1 MRLRRL
7 AVALAA
13 CCLQVCPAA
22 ADESINIF
30 VAIDAAYYLGLVLC
44 GMVRAYGEPSS
55 AARRG
60 RPFKFFVLH
69 GPRLPAT
76 TVCAASEAALRCRA
90 ARSLNPKFG
99 TDRDLARVE
108 TRRWTS
114 RRPRAPDWSGCAQFE
129 HTDDPRGSCV
139 GTAAATRHTRTVNTI
154 ALAGARVPKLAP
166 STRDPRPFASI
177 RAQLQSTVA
186 TT

>member
-7 AVALAA
+7 AVTLAA
-13 CCLQVCPAA
+13 CCLQVRPAA

-69 GPRLPAT
+69 GPRLPAA

-90 ARSLNPKFG
+90 ARPLNPIFG

-108 TRRWTS
+108 S
-114 RRPRAPDWSGCAQFE
+114 RRCRAGRARPTGADAHNSSTPTIPAGPASARPRRRDSRGPSTPSRSRAPAY
-129 HTDDPRGSCV
+129 
-139 GTAAATRHTRTVNTI
+139 
-154 ALAGARVPKLAP
+154 
-166 STRDPRPFASI
+166 
-177 RAQLQSTVA
+177 
-186 TT
+186 

>member
-1 MRLRRL
+1 MSVRRL

-13 CCLQVCPAA
+13 CCLQVRPAA

-76 TVCAASEAALRCRA
+76 RKTRLLLTIDWHSVLNG
-90 ARSLNPKFG
+90 SL
-99 TDRDLARVE
+99 
-108 TRRWTS
+108 
-114 RRPRAPDWSGCAQFE
+114 
-129 HTDDPRGSCV
+129 
-139 GTAAATRHTRTVNTI
+139 
-154 ALAGARVPKLAP
+154 
-166 STRDPRPFASI
+166 
-177 RAQLQSTVA
+177 
-186 TT
+186 

>member
-1 MRLRRL
+1 MRVRRL
-7 AVALAA
+7 VALAA

-108 TRRWTS
+108 TRRC
-114 RRPRAPDWSGCAQFE
+114 RAGRARPTGADAHNSTPGR
-129 HTDDPRGSCV
+129 TV
-139 GTAAATRHTRTVNTI
+139 TVNTYH
-154 ALAGARVPKLAP
+154 
-166 STRDPRPFASI
+166 
-177 RAQLQSTVA
+177 
-186 TT
+186 

>member
-1 MRLRRL
+1 MRVRRL

-13 CCLQVCPAA
+13 CCLQVRPAA

-76 TVCAASEAALRCRA
+76 T
-90 ARSLNPKFG
+90 
-99 TDRDLARVE
+99 
-108 TRRWTS
+108 
-114 RRPRAPDWSGCAQFE
+114 
-129 HTDDPRGSCV
+129 
-139 GTAAATRHTRTVNTI
+139 
-154 ALAGARVPKLAP
+154 
-166 STRDPRPFASI
+166 PRPGP
-177 RAQLQSTVA
+177 
-186 TT
+186 

>member
-13 CCLQVCPAA
+13 CCLQVRPAA

-60 RPFKFFVLH
+60 RPFRKTRLLLTIDWHSVL
-69 GPRLPAT
+69 
-76 TVCAASEAALRCRA
+76 
-90 ARSLNPKFG
+90 N
-99 TDRDLARVE
+99 
-108 TRRWTS
+108 
-114 RRPRAPDWSGCAQFE
+114 
-129 HTDDPRGSCV
+129 GS
-139 GTAAATRHTRTVNTI
+139 
-154 ALAGARVPKLAP
+154 
-166 STRDPRPFASI
+166 
-177 RAQLQSTVA
+177 
-186 TT
+186 

>member
-7 AVALAA
+7 AVTLAA
-13 CCLQVCPAA
+13 CCLQVRPAA

-69 GPRLPAT
+69 GPRLP
-76 TVCAASEAALRCRA
+76 
-90 ARSLNPKFG
+90 
-99 TDRDLARVE
+99 DRDGKHVSLIGRVLLGNLE
-108 TRRWTS
+108 
-114 RRPRAPDWSGCAQFE
+114 
-129 HTDDPRGSCV
+129 
-139 GTAAATRHTRTVNTI
+139 
-154 ALAGARVPKLAP
+154 
-166 STRDPRPFASI
+166 I
-177 RAQLQSTVA
+177 R
-186 TT
+186 

>member
-7 AVALAA
+7 AVTLAA
-13 CCLQVCPAA
+13 CLLQVSPAAA

-69 GPRLPAT
+69 GR
-76 TVCAASEAALRCRA
+76 RA
-90 ARSLNPKFG
+90 R
-99 TDRDLARVE
+99 
-108 TRRWTS
+108 
-114 RRPRAPDWSGCAQFE
+114 Q
-129 HTDDPRGSCV
+129 
-139 GTAAATRHTRTVNTI
+139 
-154 ALAGARVPKLAP
+154 
-166 STRDPRPFASI
+166 
-177 RAQLQSTVA
+177 
-186 TT
+186 